1 MTDLSPE
8 YVWEI
13 SGPCREH
20 DSYILP
26 HNDDDDARWVS
37 ARDFALAWLE
47 ELMDQMQVGDPVLGI
62 EVQLRAATESDLAIL
77 RGESDEL
84 DD

>member
-1 MTDLSPE
+1 MTNITAKI
-8 YVWEI
+8 VWEI

-26 HNDDDDARWVS
+26 HDDDDARWVS

-47 ELMDQMQVGDPVLGI
+47 ELMDQMQVGGPVLGI

-77 RGESDEL
+77 HGESDEL

>member
-1 MTDLSPE
+1 MTDSTAKI
-8 YVWEI
+8 VWEI
-13 SGPCREH
+13 SGPCREN

-26 HNDDDDARWVS
+26 HDNDTRYVQS
-37 ARDFALAWLE
+37 REFALSWLE
-47 ELMDQMQVGDPVLGI
+47 ELMDQMQVGDPMLGI

>member
-26 HNDDDDARWVS
+26 HDDDARWMS

-47 ELMDQMQVGDPVLGI
+47 ELMDQMEVGSPVLGI
-62 EVQLRAATESDLAIL
+62 EVQLRAATKSDLAIL

>member
-1 MTDLSPE
+1 MTDYTPE

-20 DSYILP
+20 DSYMLP
-26 HNDDDDARWVS
+26 HDDDDDTWMS

-47 ELMDQMQVGDPVLGI
+47 ELMDQMEVGGPVLGI
-62 EVQLRAATESDLAIL
+62 EVQLRAATKSDLAIL

>member
-26 HNDDDDARWVS
+26 HGDDDMWMS

-47 ELMDQMQVGDPVLGI
+47 ELMDQMEVGSPVLGI
-62 EVQLRAATESDLAIL
+62 EVQLRAATKLDLAIL

>member
-1 MTDLSPE
+1 MTKPTPE

-26 HNDDDDARWVS
+26 HDDDDARWMS

-62 EVQLRAATESDLAIL
+62 EVQLRGATESDLAIL

>member
-1 MTDLSPE
+1 MTDSTPE

-26 HNDDDDARWVS
+26 HGNDEARWVS
-37 ARDFALAWLE
+37 ATDFALAWLE
-47 ELMDQMQVGDPVLGI
+47 ELMDQMQVGGPTLGI
-62 EVQLRAATESDLAIL
+62 EVQFRDATESDLAIL
-77 RGESDEL
+77 LGESDEL

>member
-1 MTDLSPE
+1 MTKPTPE

-13 SGPCREH
+13 SGPCRKH

-26 HNDDDDARWVS
+26 HDDDD

-47 ELMDQMQVGDPVLGI
+47 ELMDQMQVGGPVLGI

-77 RGESDEL
+77 HGESDEL